1 MDIGSI
7 FVIITIALLVV
18 LYIVQP
24 LLDTNKKVVLISEQ
38 KTANEK
44 EHTRSALLA
53 ERDRILTALQELEF
67 DNVLGKIPEEDYPIQ
82 RANLVRAGAEVLR
95 RIDESNPASQP
106 ISGRPEDWIE
116 AEIAA
121 RRADAGNTAQ
131 ELDEVE
137 LAIAARRRARM
148 GKSVGFCTKCGNPLQ
163 HSDVFCS
170 KCGQPVELSS

>member
-18 LYIVQP
+18 VYIIQP
-24 LLDTNKKVVLISEQ
+24 LLDTNKKVAVISEQ

-44 EHTRSALLA
+44 DHVRSALLA

-67 DNVLGKIPEEDYPIQ
+67 DNVLGKIPEEDYPVQ
-82 RANLVRAGAEVLR
+82 RANLVRAGADVLR
-95 RIDESNPASQP
+95 QIDESSLVASQTP
-106 ISGRPEDWIE
+106 GQPEDWIE

-121 RRADAGNTAQ
+121 RRADAGNTAR

-137 LAIAARRRARM
+137 LAIAARHRARM
-148 GKSVGFCTKCGNPLQ
+148 EKSVGFCTKCGNPLQ

-170 KCGQPVELSS
+170 KCGQPVEKSS